1 MHIQLKTEQKP
12 PIGMPPAHYLYLIK
26 QAHLVVDLHEARGY
40 RKMNRNSKGSGIYA
54 NGYGMSSTI
63 VQEMVRNVNKII
75 DNEQHHFV
83 TEEIALIQGSLRGYC
98 TRTRTAIYF
107 ETGIHDMEPLKL
119 RLVKLDN
126 RTLFSFI
133 LSEAV
138 NDLL

>member
-1 MHIQLKTEQKP
+1 M
-12 PIGMPPAHYLYLIK
+12 
-26 QAHLVVDLHEARGY
+26 VVDLHEARGY

-98 TRTRTAIYF
+98 TEQELPYI
-107 ETGIHDMEPLKL
+107 L
-119 RLVKLDN
+119 RPVFTTWSRLNYV
-126 RTLFSFI
+126 
-133 LSEAV
+133 
-138 NDLL
+138 